1 MGILIITKLEQKRII
16 TILSSLLGILKSTGQ
31 NPEKKN
37 LVDLLKLEL
46 VKLNFFSN
54 VLVNE

>member
-37 LVDLLKLEL
+37 PVDLLKLEL